1 MVRAKE
7 LLRWGRRTE
16 EEGETGRPKSVSGHR
31 GAERGPRL
39 WISRCRVGDTTIGTL
54 FS

>member
-16 EEGETGRPKSVSGHR
+16 EEGETGRPKSVSGHPWSR
-31 GAERGPRL
+31 ERSQVMD
-39 WISRCRVGDTTIGTL
+39 ITL
-54 FS
+54 QSG